1 MTNKERAGRD
11 KLMEAMRLSEK
22 TYCDKFPIVNG
33 EILFSK
39 DYLRDVERLIRKSKN
54 PIRWHFDTVGKRV
67 AAAAIAAIALSG
79 SMMSVSAVR
88 KPVVEFI
95 TNVYE
100 KFVEIFF
107 DEEDVAKAPSTIDTV
122 YTLGIVPEGYT
133 INKYI
138 IDANST
144 YMSWINNNG
153 EKLVFMQGILDG
165 NNMIDNE
172 DAQFELISIDGMK
185 IAYVNKNGAKYYFW
199 NTLDYKFTLLV
210 SETISH
216 DATLELIESVAK
228 FNQ

>member
-1 MTNKERAGRD
+1 MTNKEKSGQD
-11 KLMEAMRLSEK
+11 KLMEAMRLSEFS
-22 TYCDKFPIVNG
+22 YCEKFPRVEG
-33 EILFSK
+33 EIYYSE
-39 DYLRDVERLIRKSKN
+39 DYLRDMEKLIKKSRN
-54 PIRWHFDTVGKRV
+54 PIRGCFDTVGKRV

-138 IDANST
+138 IDADST

-216 DATLELIESVAK
+216 DAALELIESVAK

>member
-1 MTNKERAGRD
+1 MTNKEKSGRD

-22 TYCDKFPIVNG
+22 TYCDKFSCADG
-33 EILFSK
+33 EIRYSEE
-39 DYLRDVERLIRKSKN
+39 YLRDMEKLIKKSRN
-54 PIRWHFDTVGKRV
+54 PIRGCFDTVGKRV
-67 AAAAIAAIALSG
+67 AAAVIAAVALSG

-88 KPVVEFI
+88 EPVVEFI

-122 YTLGIVPEGYT
+122 YTLGIVPKGYT

-138 IDANST
+138 IDADST

-185 IAYVNKNGAKYYFW
+185 IAYANKNGAKYYFW
-199 NTLDYKFTLLV
+199 NTLDYKFTLFV
-210 SETISH
+210 SQTISH
-216 DATLELIESVAK
+216 DTALELIESIEK